1 MRWVAGTDLQ
11 ALLREHGRLA
21 PERAAAIVAQ
31 VGAALDAAH
40 AAGLVHRDVKPANV
54 LIAGEDHVYLSD
66 FGITR
71 MTGTE
76 ARITDSNEWI
86 GTVDFM
92 APEHLES
99 GHTDAR
105 SDVYALGCVLY
116 AALTGRPPFR
126 RDTVPATILA
136 HLREPAPR
144 PSETAGVPSAFD
156 AIVARALAKDPS
168 QRYASAGDLGRAAL
182 AAVALAPAAAVAE
195 EHSVARGPAA
205 PANGAG
211 TTVRLDP
218 DGPTALDRTEFLPAA
233 APTSVA
239 PKQPARRLYRSR
251 RGLAALG
258 VLAAGAAAIGV
269 AVAAGDGDNGTPSG
283 PLSASEVTDTARAF
297 ARAYARE
304 DTTAM
309 RRVLAPDVERVAPED
324 SEQGRVAVL
333 AVYRSQFRAYGVRD
347 YRLEG
352 LEVTGGDA
360 GRASARYAV
369 IRSNGPS
376 ITAGSCWGSCA
387 VTASRGSG

>member
-1 MRWVAGTDLQ
+1 
-11 ALLREHGRLA
+11 
-21 PERAAAIVAQ
+21 
-31 VGAALDAAH
+31 
-40 AAGLVHRDVKPANV
+40 
-54 LIAGEDHVYLSD
+54 
-66 FGITR
+66 

-92 APEHLES
+92 APEHLEN
-99 GHTDAR
+99 GRTDAR

-116 AALTGRPPFR
+116 TALTGRPPFR
-126 RDTVPATILA
+126 RETVPATIVA

-144 PSETAGVPSAFD
+144 PSDTPGVPSAFD
-156 AIVARALAKDPS
+156 AIVARALAKDPA
-168 QRYASAGDLGRAAL
+168 QRYTSAGDLGRAAL

-205 PANGAG
+205 GANGAG
-211 TTVRLDP
+211 VTVSLEP
-218 DGPTALDRTEFLPAA
+218 DSPTALDRTEFLPAP

-239 PKQPARRLYRSR
+239 PKSPPRRRYRSR

-269 AVAAGDGDNGTPSG
+269 AVAAGDGDSGPPSG
-283 PLSASEVTDTARAF
+283 PLTTSEVSDAARAF

-304 DTTAM
+304 DTAAL
-309 RRVLAPDVERVAPED
+309 RRVLATDVERVAPED
-324 SEQGRVAVL
+324 SEQGRAAVI

-347 YRLEG
+347 YKLSG
-352 LEVTGGDA
+352 LEATGGDA
-360 GRASARYAV
+360 GRVSARYAV

-376 ITAGSCWGSCA
+376 ITGRIVLGIVRRDGEPRIRLIAA
-387 VTASRGSG
+387 EPRA